1 MSIELR
7 EGKGAHEWE
16 VRVGHQQVS
25 LCGQQRPGVKRGP
38 QGERAAGGMA
48 EVREKQGG
56 TGLQQRGQMGQ
67 QEEGSGQVW
76 ADVGE
81 MRVQGEGWEWAADGR
96 EKRAGERR
104 APHLLR
110 PRAMKD

>member
-7 EGKGAHEWE
+7 EGRGAHEWE
-16 VRVGHQQVS
+16 VRVE
-25 LCGQQRPGVKRGP
+25 PGSEPLWSAKARGEE
-38 QGERAAGGMA
+38 GATGREAAGGMA
-48 EVREKQGG
+48 EVREKQGE
-56 TGLQQRGQMGQ
+56 TGLQQREGQMGQ

-81 MRVQGEGWEWAADGR
+81 MRVHGEGRSGRQSGR
-96 EKRAGERR
+96 EKRAGRR

>member
-1 MSIELR
+1 MAGC
-7 EGKGAHEWE
+7 EGCEKNRTGQAGPPGSE
-16 VRVGHQQVS
+16 GQV
-25 LCGQQRPGVKRGP
+25 
-38 QGERAAGGMA
+38 
-48 EVREKQGG
+48 
-56 TGLQQRGQMGQ
+56 GQ

-81 MRVQGEGWEWAADGR
+81 MRVHGKGWERVADGR

-110 PRAMKD
+110 PRVMKD